1 MILEQEPNYDTRLGL
16 FGAITWALL
25 PYILILSIVLVT
37 GWMIVKQIPTWI
49 KRWKELDG
57 DWWSK

>member
-1 MILEQEPNYDTRLGL
+1 MIHDLEL
-16 FGAITWALL
+16 FGAITLALL

-37 GWMIVKQIPTWI
+37 GWMIEKQIPVWI
-49 KRWKELDG
+49 KRWKELDD

>member
-1 MILEQEPNYDTRLGL
+1 MIHDLGL
-16 FGAITWALL
+16 VWTITWALL

-37 GWMIVKQIPTWI
+37 IWMLIEWIPIWI
-49 KRWKELDG
+49 KRWKEMDD